1 VGPDLFLMVVL
12 LLMLVTVGVVFLYY
26 RRIRRAQEAYE
37 EAKSVVGDVII
48 SFNKQLERQGE
59 RLDTVTHKID
69 ALSSESE
76 KIVEEMKH
84 YDGQMA
90 DLTSKIKATLE
101 TDRELSTR
109 FKEVDERIGGLV
121 TTQKEMLQKIEGFEK
136 KVEREIP
143 VMPEAKIKAAIPIKK
158 ERALAPL
165 TETELNVLEVLA
177 KEGRKTAPEIRERIK
192 LTREHTA
199 RLMKKL
205 YEDGYLER
213 DTQKIPYTYRVR
225 EEMLKIL
232 RKGEAKA

>member
-1 VGPDLFLMVVL
+1 MSPELFLIVAL
-12 LLMLVTVGVVFLYY
+12 LLMLVTVSVISLYY

-48 SFNKQLERQGE
+48 SFNKQLERQE
-59 RLDTVTHKID
+59 SRLDAATHKID
-69 ALSSESE
+69 ALSSRSE

-101 TDRELSTR
+101 TERELSMR
-109 FKEVDERIGGLV
+109 FNEVNERIGGFV

-136 KVEREIP
+136 KVEHEIP

-177 KEGRKTAPEIRERIK
+177 KEGGKTAPEIRERIK

-213 DTQKIPYTYRVR
+213 DTQKIPYTYRIR